1 MNLLLFPDYGQRQGR
16 LVAQGVLQG
25 ADRELGRE
33 GDRLRQRGR
42 VKDCQSGW
50 HGALGGSTG
59 PEDDFMMFYYL
70 LYVFRFLTCNI
81 QFKDCD

>member
-1 MNLLLFPDYGQRQGR
+1 MNLLLFPDYGQQQGR
-16 LVAQGVLQG
+16 LVAQEVLQE

-50 HGALGGSTG
+50 LGALGGSTG
-59 PEDDFMMFYYL
+59 PEDYFMMFL
-70 LYVFRFLTCNI
+70 LFIVHF
-81 QFKDCD
+81 